1 MVDDAC
7 DEPLLLSVNESS
19 SVWSLSARRAR
30 SFWIFV
36 ILSVGVLGF
45 LVYSTYL
52 IVYDTITGN
61 YGWYDIDK
69 PNNDPKIYKFLPE
82 LLPNAPP
89 IVVVQDPGAQ
99 LSGFAIGVSAGSFN
113 DPIDFPGLAH
123 FTEHMLFLGTSK
135 YPGPT
140 SFDEFISSHGGSS
153 NAFTDSERTVYYNAI
168 DTDAFVEG
176 FSRFIEFFTDPL
188 FNETYIA
195 KEVKA
200 VDSEHDMHINDP
212 NWRLSSL
219 VNSLALPP
227 NNHYSTGDSTTLLHS
242 GVEALETAVR
252 KYFSTNY
259 CFNRLSI
266 AIVSPLAVSDQVEA
280 VRDVFSGISSKMPS
294 NCRSATNFTRAS
306 PQLIES
312 NGYPIP
318 PSNRHKIVYSEAPSG
333 SQPLLWIAFPF
344 RSVSTRGEA
353 GKHPFG
359 VIETVLCYN
368 GPNSLKKYLI
378 TNGLITSMSFVSDD
392 TSAGSVAYLAFDIPV
407 PARDRMDELLS
418 AVFTYIYEIGE
429 VEKSFIEQ
437 LQELRSSL
445 FYSNAESHSIV
456 NEGPMRLSKYFA
468 AQLVTSTRI
477 RTSAETMT
485 KAAVDLIG
493 VNEKI
498 LQVDVDIVNSLLREL
513 RVENSVI
520 LFHDPS
526 YSRASPPDW
535 VTQMS
540 SNMSSEVTDPHYNF
554 KYMVGAVTTNLSRVT
569 EVSKLSILRKMSVMP
584 PTITKDISIASS
596 RANSTEVSKQP
607 TLVLS
612 DMGVEIWYKPSALAK
627 GLPKVWLWATVRPA
641 SAAVDA
647 ISPEELQFSG
657 EMLVDSVTFELRSK
671 VAEYIQAGY
680 DFVINW
686 MTAGYFEIKVFGWQ
700 DRINELMEI
709 VVTELSNPSL
719 NHFDLILGEKIEA
732 MTRARSMS
740 DIAGEALNSLV
751 VGSPTREDIR
761 TYIDT
766 YSPSKGGLLNWS
778 KTLFKSVFFTIY
790 VGGSAQSYSQ
800 DLAVG
805 LGRNLTQVFTKETLL
820 LNRSMAVYFSAGPR
834 FGKPVEVR
842 MVNPSENDPN
852 SALLY
857 SLTYGTDMSSRDRIV
872 AALLA
877 SIVDPMVFRYIRTEH
892 QMGYIASGKVGVYP
906 GPAGAVQFRVYIQ
919 GNLADPDLMEARLET
934 LLATVPSV
942 IQDISAKEIEERA
955 EGVAASLEEQAT
967 SANAEVSR
975 FWSAIHD
982 ESACFNRGL
991 NQADFLKSTDPNQL
1005 RASLV
1010 TVFNEFWKDRRS
1022 KATVKIFKSE
1032 GSDGD
1037 VPAWSKQALAGAAAD
1052 SPIPALNELESE
1064 RATTAVINSVTKQ
1077 NRETVFKTAL
1087 NQNDPLW
1094 TPVIASCD
1102 I

>member
-1 MVDDAC
+1 
-7 DEPLLLSVNESS
+7 
-19 SVWSLSARRAR
+19 
-30 SFWIFV
+30 
-36 ILSVGVLGF
+36 
-45 LVYSTYL
+45 
-52 IVYDTITGN
+52 
-61 YGWYDIDK
+61 
-69 PNNDPKIYKFLPE
+69 
-82 LLPNAPP
+82 
-89 IVVVQDPGAQ
+89 
-99 LSGFAIGVSAGSFN
+99 
-113 DPIDFPGLAH
+113 
-123 FTEHMLFLGTSK
+123 
-135 YPGPT
+135 
-140 SFDEFISSHGGSS
+140 
-153 NAFTDSERTVYYNAI
+153 
-168 DTDAFVEG
+168 
-176 FSRFIEFFTDPL
+176 
-188 FNETYIA
+188 
-195 KEVKA
+195 
-200 VDSEHDMHINDP
+200 
-212 NWRLSSL
+212 
-219 VNSLALPP
+219 
-227 NNHYSTGDSTTLLHS
+227 
-242 GVEALETAVR
+242 
-252 KYFSTNY
+252 
-259 CFNRLSI
+259 
-266 AIVSPLAVSDQVEA
+266 
-280 VRDVFSGISSKMPS
+280 
-294 NCRSATNFTRAS
+294 
-306 PQLIES
+306 
-312 NGYPIP
+312 
-318 PSNRHKIVYSEAPSG
+318 
-333 SQPLLWIAFPF
+333 
-344 RSVSTRGEA
+344 
-353 GKHPFG
+353 
-359 VIETVLCYN
+359 
-368 GPNSLKKYLI
+368 
-378 TNGLITSMSFVSDD
+378 
-392 TSAGSVAYLAFDIPV
+392 
-407 PARDRMDELLS
+407 
-418 AVFTYIYEIGE
+418 
-429 VEKSFIEQ
+429 
-437 LQELRSSL
+437 
-445 FYSNAESHSIV
+445 
-456 NEGPMRLSKYFA
+456 MRLSKYFA